1 MDFLPEKCVMASG
14 RDPAKRS
21 KIFSEAIYLE
31 ITRLVDQGLSA
42 AEIADRIGCKLGTL
56 RVKCSQYGI
65 SLRRQSSKASSET
78 SPHFRLSIPLSHGT
92 ALRLQKHAKKERT
105 SSAKL
110 AAELLEAIA
119 RDDLYGAVLD
129 RDKTDRVV
137 VIPRHSKRRAG

>member
-1 MDFLPEKCVMASG
+1 MDILPEKCVMASD
-14 RDPAKRS
+14 RDPAKRP
-21 KIFSEAIYLE
+21 KIFSAAIYLE

-42 AEIADRIGCKLGTL
+42 AEIADRVGCSLGTL

-65 SLRRQSSKASSET
+65 SLRRQPSGARTET

-92 ALRLQKHAKKERT
+92 ALRLQKHAKRERT

-110 AAELLEAIA
+110 AAELLETIV

-129 RDKTDRVV
+129 RDKTDRVEIV
-137 VIPRHSKRRAG
+137 SKYPKRRTG